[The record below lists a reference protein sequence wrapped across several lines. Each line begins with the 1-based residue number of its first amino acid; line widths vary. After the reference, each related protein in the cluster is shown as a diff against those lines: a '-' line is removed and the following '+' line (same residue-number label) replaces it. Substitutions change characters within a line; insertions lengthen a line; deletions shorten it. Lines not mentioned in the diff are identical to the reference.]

1 MVRSRLVLALSSGI
15 LTMAACSVKPDEPG
29 LCALKCGN
37 AILGP
42 ADPGV
47 KIKKLTADPELTC
60 DKGLAA
66 PQDFGPVQVQFLV
79 AEEIQDPT
87 KAGADPTA
95 GGGEP
100 PVRGIPFI
108 SIEPVVTGAVSPTT
122 FPEGKENDSRYTG
135 LRTAA
140 SNWCSDSCGVVT
152 VELVPTCLTAGSVS
166 TVNVQVHSGALY
178 SESVGIT
185 VTTPDDEI

>member
-1 MVRSRLVLALSSGI
+1 MVRSQLVLALNLGI
-15 LTMAACSVKPDEPG
+15 LTLAACSVKPDEPG
-29 LCALKCGN
+29 LCALKCGG

-47 KIKKLTADPELTC
+47 KIKKLTQDPQLTC

-66 PQDFGPVQVQFLV
+66 PQDFGPIQVQFLV
-79 AEEIQDPT
+79 AEEVGDVT
-87 KAGADPTA
+87 GAGGD

-100 PVRGIPFI
+100 AMRGIPFI
-108 SIEPVVTGAVSPTT
+108 SIEPVVTGAVSQTT
-122 FPEGKENDSRYTG
+122 FPEGGENDSRYSG
-135 LRTAA
+135 LRTAR

-166 TVNVQVHSGALY
+166 TVNLQVHSGALY
-178 SESVGIT
+178 SEAVEIT
-185 VTTPDDEI
+185 VTTPDDDI